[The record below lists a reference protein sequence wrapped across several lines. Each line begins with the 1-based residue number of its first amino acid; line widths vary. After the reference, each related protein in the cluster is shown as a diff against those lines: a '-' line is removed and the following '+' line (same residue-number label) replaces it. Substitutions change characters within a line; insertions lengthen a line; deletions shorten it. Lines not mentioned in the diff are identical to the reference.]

1 MTTGLAPGKIQVL
14 PPDVIGR
21 IAAGEVVE
29 RPAAVVKELLDNSL
43 DAQSRCIVVEVTQGG
58 LGKIR
63 VADDGE
69 GMAREDAVLAFE
81 RHATSKLRSD
91 QDLDG
96 LTTLGF
102 RGEALPSIAAVAKV
116 SLVTMPP
123 GRTVGTRVQVH
134 GGAVASVQD
143 AAGAPGTQIEIEDL
157 FYNTPAR
164 KKFLKSVTTEYS
176 HILQAV
182 QRAALAWPH
191 VQFRLVHNGQDVLQC
206 PAASSGRDRL
216 LQLYRGVFAEHGIAI
231 SRVRPGLRVEG
242 IVISPLHVRA
252 TRSPQELFVNR
263 RAVKNP
269 TIAHAVAD
277 AYGPHL
283 AKGRYP
289 QFVLFLD
296 LDPARV
302 DVNVHPTKREVRF
315 ADQEYVHQT
324 VRQAVREALGTTGAP
339 SPLVEQ
345 GSAAIARVVGEALD
359 YRRPS
364 ESAAVWVSESEGRAT
379 APFPTQA
386 SQLTIEAPSTDV
398 VIGGSQVS
406 GASVDVVP
414 LGQIGRTFLL
424 AQVGT
429 ELQVIDQHTAHERVL
444 FQRLWRSWES
454 RSIQAQTLLAPQPLE
469 LPPHQRALLDP
480 HLETLERVG
489 LTIERFGSGAF
500 LLRTVPVLL
509 GTTDGGALVQRLLED
524 VDEWHT
530 HSSLERAMH
539 LVIAT
544 MACHSAVRAGRQ
556 MALAEIDRLVRDWA
570 DEGMIMTCPHGRR
583 TALRLPL
590 EELSRMF
597 GRI

>member
-1 MTTGLAPGKIQVL
+1 MTIGLAPGKIRVL

-43 DAQSRCIVVEVTQGG
+43 DAHSRGIVVEVTQGG
-58 LGKIR
+58 LAKIR

-69 GMAREDAVLAFE
+69 GMIREDAVLAFE

-91 QDLDG
+91 QDLEG
-96 LTTLGF
+96 LATLGF

-123 GRTVGTRVQVH
+123 GQTVGTRVRVQ
-134 GGAVASVQD
+134 GGTVESVQD
-143 AAGAPGTQIEIEDL
+143 AAGAPGTQIEIDDL
-157 FYNTPAR
+157 FFNTPAR
-164 KKFLKSVTTEYS
+164 KKFLKSVTTEFS

-182 QRAALAWPH
+182 QQAALAWPQ
-191 VQFRLVHNGQDVLQC
+191 VQFRLMHNGQEVLHC
-206 PAASSGRDRL
+206 PAASSWRDRL
-216 LQLYRGVFAEHGIAI
+216 LQLYRGVFAEHGVAI
-231 SRVRPGLRVEG
+231 SRARPGLRVEG

-302 DVNVHPTKREVRF
+302 DANVHPTKREVRF

-324 VRQAVREALGTTGAP
+324 VRHSVRDALGTSGAP

-345 GSAAIARVVGEALD
+345 GASAIARVVGETLD
-359 YRRPS
+359 YQRLTPS
-364 ESAAVWVSESEGRAT
+364 TAPWVSEPIGRPI
-379 APFPTQA
+379 APGASPA
-386 SQLTIEAPSTDV
+386 SQLTMEPLSAEVGRGPALDQAEPS
-398 VIGGSQVS
+398 
-406 GASVDVVP
+406 DVVP
-414 LGQIGRTFLL
+414 MGQIGRTFLL
-424 AQVGT
+424 AQVGA

-454 RSIQAQTLLAPQPLE
+454 RAIEAQTLLVPQPLE
-469 LPPHQRALLDP
+469 LPPHQRALLEP
-480 HLETLERVG
+480 HLEALERVG

-500 LLRTVPVLL
+500 LLRTVPALL
-509 GTTDGGALVQRLLED
+509 GTTDGVALVQRLLD
-524 VDEWHT
+524 DIDEWRT
-530 HSSLERAMH
+530 PSSMEQAMH
-539 LVIAT
+539 PVIAT

-556 MALAEIDRLVRDWA
+556 MALPEIGRLVRDWVG
-570 DEGMIMTCPHGRR
+570 EGMIMTCPHGRR

-597 GRI
+597 GRV

>member
-1 MTTGLAPGKIQVL
+1 MTIGLAPGKIRVL

-43 DAQSRCIVVEVTQGG
+43 DAHSRCIVVEVTQGG

-102 RGEALPSIAAVAKV
+102 RGEALPSIAAVAKL
-116 SLVTMPP
+116 SLLTMPP
-123 GRTVGTRVQVH
+123 GQNVGTRVQVH

-143 AAGAPGTQIEIEDL
+143 AAGAPGTQIEIDDL
-157 FYNTPAR
+157 FFNTPAR
-164 KKFLKSVTTEYS
+164 KKFLKSVTTEFS

-182 QRAALAWPH
+182 QQAAVAWPH
-191 VQFRLVHNGQDVLQC
+191 VQFRLVHNGQDVLHC
-206 PAASSGRDRL
+206 PAASSERDRL
-216 LQLYRGVFAEHGIAI
+216 LQLYRGVFAEHGVAI
-231 SRVRPGLRVEG
+231 SRARPGLRVEG

-252 TRSPQELFVNR
+252 TRSPQEIFVNR

-296 LDPARV
+296 VDPARV

-339 SPLVEQ
+339 SPPVEE
-345 GSAAIARVVGEALD
+345 GSSAIARVVGEALD
-359 YRRPS
+359 YRRSP
-364 ESAAVWVSESEGRAT
+364 ESAAAWVSEGHAT
-379 APFPTQA
+379 ALSPAQA
-386 SQLTIEAPSTDV
+386 SQLTMEAPSTDV
-398 VIGGSQVS
+398 GSRQSHVPGES
-406 GASVDVVP
+406 TDVVP

-469 LPPHQRALLDP
+469 LPPHQRALLEP

-500 LLRTVPVLL
+500 LLRTVPALL
-509 GTTDGGALVQRLLED
+509 GTTDGVALVQRLLED
-524 VDEWHT
+524 VDEWRA

-539 LVIAT
+539 PVVAT

-590 EELSRMF
+590 EELARMF